1 MNDYYVNL
9 YDNFFDEITLRTLE
23 RKLKKIEFYDCPS
36 HKQKFKS
43 ENNWPGLRSAELIEY
58 HKDISDIILQRLG
71 KQYPFNS
78 SKEFS
83 GTLFAHY
90 RFDRNK
96 ESDWIHQDPVDTG
109 VIIYMSETNLTSG
122 TNFYENIDDDKEDN
136 SLSVKYVKNRA
147 MIFNG
152 NKPHAPFG
160 SFGTNIENG
169 RLTING
175 FFQSK

>member
-1 MNDYYVNL
+1 MNNYYVNL
-9 YDNFFDEITLRTLE
+9 YDDFFDEITLRTLD
-23 RKLKKIEFYDCPS
+23 RKLKQIEYYDCPT

-43 ENNWPGLRSAELIEY
+43 TNNWPGLRSAELIDY
-58 HKDISDIILQRLG
+58 HPKISEIILQRLSNL
-71 KQYPFNS
+71 YPFNT
-78 SKEFS
+78 KKFI

-96 ESDWIHQDPVDTG
+96 ENDWIHRDPVDTG
-109 VIIYMSETNLTSG
+109 VIIYMSDTNLKSG
-122 TNFYENIDDDKEDN
+122 TNFYENEDDDIENDC
-136 SLSVKYVKNRA
+136 LSIKYVKNRA
-147 MIFNG
+147 LVFNG

-160 SFGTNIENG
+160 SFGNDIKNG